1 MWFHL
6 SCIPAFLDFFYS
18 FCFDGSAE
26 MSCSQTETMVL
37 HVRRTSTVSRF
48 SMARF
53 PPSSRACQEAR
64 RVFRLI
70 RESLSVRLTDN
81 ASITKHTKRC
91 GCRRS
96 HDGGTILSTLQLF
109 HSYKADLPKVNLDND
124 DLNRDPN
131 LPRVHG

>member
-1 MWFHL
+1 
-6 SCIPAFLDFFYS
+6 
-18 FCFDGSAE
+18 
-26 MSCSQTETMVL
+26 MVL

-70 RESLSVRLTDN
+70 RESLSVRLTDS

-91 GCRRS
+91 GYRRS
-96 HDGGTILSTLQLF
+96 HNGGTILSTIQLF
-109 HSYKADLPKVNLDND
+109 HSYKTDLPKVNLDND

-131 LPRVHG
+131 LPRIHGAVTCIEMHLKNSNNTNSFYKSVISVFAPSLVNF